1 MKILL
6 FEDAEKFGVKII
18 AQVLA
23 NVPDAEI
30 LWFGTVKNHIQPPIP
45 NPFAVGSMVLR
56 DRCKVVTTS
65 GSKTQEVDVWPG
77 ELSGAILDIYVNTT
91 RVGENIARWL
101 EYAQFSGPV
110 LLCSGLDLPPV
121 MPALPRIFSGI
132 KEKNLTQQVDVFCGL
147 LDSNTR
153 VNSRG
158 VPSGGGDIVRT
169 YRRQKHLIW
178 EWFSPRGDVPAF
190 TSLFGPGE
198 RLTELSLASNV
209 LLAWNLDVE
218 PLRGLRNSNRNPYP
232 FYLVVERE
240 KLGIGAIEA
249 LAAGIIYLDQQKL
262 VQEPLRFALQ
272 TAEEFLY
279 RYIALT
285 KKYSQKTLNQIDR
298 NDAPL
303 LAQFVIAFARAI
315 AFSGGWRSLYRT
327 RNRLVDGQRIGWI
340 EELTGVDFS
349 QSFEKE
355 KKSLLT
361 SATNL
366 SLIPSNLRLP

>member
-1 MKILL
+1 MKVLL

-23 NVPDAEI
+23 KAPDAEI
-30 LWFGTVKNHIQPPIP
+30 LWFGTVKNHVQPPIP

-56 DRCKVVTTS
+56 GRCKVVTTN
-65 GSKTQEVDVWPG
+65 GSKTKEVDVWPG
-77 ELSGAILDIYVNTT
+77 ELAGAILDIYVNTT

-110 LLCSGLDLPPV
+110 LLCSGYDLPPV

-147 LDSNTR
+147 LNSETR

-158 VPSGGGDIVRT
+158 ISPGGADIVRT
-169 YRRQKHLIW
+169 YRRTKHLTW
-178 EWFSPRGDVPAF
+178 EWFSPRGDIPAF

-198 RLTELSLASNV
+198 RLTELSLASNA

-218 PLRGLRNSNRNPYP
+218 PLRELRNSNRNPHP

-240 KLGIGAIEA
+240 KLGIGPTEA
-249 LAAGIIYLDQQKL
+249 LANGIIYLDQQKL

-285 KKYSQKTLNQIDR
+285 KKYSQKTLDQVDR

-303 LAQFVIAFARAI
+303 LAEFFIAFARAI
-315 AFSGGWRSLYRT
+315 AFSGGWRALYRT
-327 RNRLVDGQRIGWI
+327 RNRLVGGQRMGWI

-355 KKSLLT
+355 KKSLLM

-366 SLIPSNLRLP
+366 SLVPSNLRLP